1 VIFKIV
7 ISDVEIAHFGP
18 EERPIVMVK
27 ADFQSGE
34 IEKTDEMNN
43 RKKQQ

>member
-1 VIFKIV
+1 VIFIIV
-7 ISDVEIAHFGP
+7 FSDVEIAYFGP
-18 EERPIVMVK
+18 EDRPLVMVK
-27 ADFQSGE
+27 AELPSGE